1 MIRHGSAEDT
11 EECVALWVRACA
23 ARDGVAEAGVAER
36 ARPKFGH
43 VETWIV
49 AEEPGAG
56 IVGFVLAMKPQSGLP
71 SDPPDA
77 AVVGLLAIAPDAQ
90 GHGLGGTLL
99 ASAAD
104 ALARSGHERAVL
116 HVLADNLPAVRLYE
130 RQGWMSWGAPFPHAL
145 LKRPTQTYLLD
156 LGA

>member
-1 MIRHGSAEDT
+1 MIRHGSAEDI

-23 ARDGVAEAGVAER
+23 ARDGVAVAGVAER

-43 VETWIV
+43 AESWIV
-49 AEEPGAG
+49 AEEPGTG
-56 IVGFVLAMKPQSGLP
+56 IVGFLLATKPQSGLP
-71 SDPPDA
+71 TDPPDA

-90 GHGLGGTLL
+90 GLGLGGTLL
-99 ASAAD
+99 ARVAGD
-104 ALARSGHERAVL
+104 LARRGHERAVL
-116 HVLADNLPAVRLYE
+116 HVLADNHPAVRLYE
-130 RQGWMSWGAPFPHAL
+130 RQGWMPWDAPFPHSL